1 MKNNTTL
8 INSLLSTYS
17 VNTYIKNISLVLFG
31 TLLLALSSK
40 VQVPF
45 WPVPMTM
52 QTFIVFIIGM
62 AYGWRLAFFTL
73 VAYLFEGALGL
84 PVFAKGGG
92 LLYLTGPTAGYLYGM
107 TIAAGVIGAFAEL
120 GYNNSY
126 FKSLISLLIGTF
138 IIFLFGVGYLG
149 SVIGYD
155 KALAGGLYPFI
166 PSEFFKIGLA
176 VVLIPSITR
185 MSLITTMEKDTKEK
199 KRPWWYYILLPIIGI
214 LSAGLAIIL
223 VRFIFT

>member
-1 MKNNTTL
+1 MKNQTTL
-8 INSLLSTYS
+8 IHSILSNYKI
-17 VNTYIKNISLVLFG
+17 NIYLKNIALILFG

-62 AYGWRLAFFTL
+62 AYGWKLAVSTL
-73 VAYLFEGALGL
+73 VVYLIEGAMGL

-107 TIAAGVIGAFAEL
+107 TVAAGIIGFFAEL
-120 GYNNSY
+120 GYNQSY

-138 IIFLFGVGYLG
+138 IIFLLGVGYLG
-149 SVIGYD
+149 SIVGYD

-176 VVLIPSITR
+176 IVLIPSITR
-185 MSLITTMEKDTKEK
+185 YIK
-199 KRPWWYYILLPIIGI
+199 K
-214 LSAGLAIIL
+214 
-223 VRFIFT
+223 

>member
-8 INSLLSTYS
+8 INSLLSTYN
-17 VNTYIKNISLVLFG
+17 VNIYIKNISLVLFG

-73 VAYLFEGALGL
+73 VAYLVEGALGL

-107 TIAAGVIGAFAEL
+107 TVAAAVIGFFAEH
-120 GYNNSY
+120 GYNESY
-126 FKSLISLLIGTF
+126 FKSLISLIAGTF

-149 SVIGYD
+149 SIIGYD

-166 PSEFFKIGLA
+166 PSEFFKIGIA

-185 MSLITTMEKDTKEK
+185 
-199 KRPWWYYILLPIIGI
+199 YIGK
-214 LSAGLAIIL
+214 
-223 VRFIFT
+223 

>member
-8 INSLLSTYS
+8 INSLLSTYEIK
-17 VNTYIKNISLVLFG
+17 THYKNIALILFG
-31 TLLLALSSK
+31 TLLLAVSSK
-40 VQVPF
+40 IQVPF

-62 AYGWRLAFFTL
+62 SFGWKLAFSTL
-73 VAYLFEGALGL
+73 IAYLVEGALGL

-92 LLYLTGPTAGYLYGM
+92 LLYLMGPTAGYLYGM
-107 TIAAGVIGAFAEL
+107 AIAAGVIGFFAER
-120 GYNNSY
+120 GYNKSY
-126 FKSLISLLIGTF
+126 IKSLISLMIGTI
-138 IIFLFGVGYLG
+138 IIFVLGVGYLG

-176 VVLIPSITR
+176 VILIPSITR
-185 MSLITTMEKDTKEK
+185 
-199 KRPWWYYILLPIIGI
+199 YINK
-214 LSAGLAIIL
+214 
-223 VRFIFT
+223 

>member
-1 MKNNTTL
+1 MKNNSTL
-8 INSLLSTYS
+8 IHLLLSTYKI
-17 VNTYIKNISLVLFG
+17 NTYYKNIVLILFG
-31 TLLLALSSK
+31 TLLLAVSSK
-40 VQVPF
+40 IQVPF

-62 AYGWRLAFFTL
+62 SYGWKLAFSTL
-73 VAYLFEGALGL
+73 IVYLVEGSLGL

-92 LLYLTGPTAGYLYGM
+92 LLYLIGPTAGYLYGM
-107 TIAAGVIGAFAEL
+107 VIAAGVIGFLAER

-126 FKSLISLLIGTF
+126 IKSLISLIIGTV
-138 IIFLFGVGYLG
+138 IIFVLGVGYLG

-176 VVLIPSITR
+176 VILIPSITR
-185 MSLITTMEKDTKEK
+185 
-199 KRPWWYYILLPIIGI
+199 YINK
-214 LSAGLAIIL
+214 
-223 VRFIFT
+223 

>member
-1 MKNNTTL
+1 MKNETTL
-8 INSLLSTYS
+8 INSILSGYK
-17 VNTYIKNISLVLFG
+17 VNTYLKNLALVIFG
-31 TLLLALSSK
+31 SLLLALSSK

-52 QTFIVFIIGM
+52 QTFVVFIIGM
-62 AYGWRLAFFTL
+62 AYGWKLALYTL
-73 VAYLFEGALGL
+73 LLYLVEGALGL

-107 TIAAGVIGAFAEL
+107 TVAAAVIGFFAEL
-120 GYNNSY
+120 GYNQSY
-126 FKSLISLLIGTF
+126 LKSLLSLLIGTF

-155 KALAGGLYPFI
+155 KALIGGLYPFI

-185 MSLITTMEKDTKEK
+185 
-199 KRPWWYYILLPIIGI
+199 YI
-214 LSAGLAIIL
+214 SK
-223 VRFIFT
+223 

>member
-8 INSLLSTYS
+8 INSLLSTYEI
-17 VNTYIKNISLVLFG
+17 NTQYKNIALILFG
-31 TLLLALSSK
+31 TLLLAVSSK
-40 VQVPF
+40 IQVPF

-62 AYGWRLAFFTL
+62 SFGWKLAFSTL
-73 VAYLFEGALGL
+73 IAYLVEGALGL

-92 LLYLTGPTAGYLYGM
+92 LLYLMGPTAGYLYGM
-107 TIAAGVIGAFAEL
+107 TIAAGVIGFFAER
-120 GYNNSY
+120 GYNKSY
-126 FKSLISLLIGTF
+126 IKSLISLMIGTI
-138 IIFLFGVGYLG
+138 IIFVLGVGYLG

-176 VVLIPSITR
+176 VILIPSITR
-185 MSLITTMEKDTKEK
+185 
-199 KRPWWYYILLPIIGI
+199 YINK
-214 LSAGLAIIL
+214 
-223 VRFIFT
+223 

>member
-8 INSLLSTYS
+8 INSLLSTYNI
-17 VNTYIKNISLVLFG
+17 NTYLKNIALVLFG

-73 VAYLFEGALGL
+73 VAYLLEGALGL

-107 TIAAGVIGAFAEL
+107 TLAAVVIGYFAEL
-120 GYNNSY
+120 GYNKSY
-126 FKSLISLLIGTF
+126 FKSLISLIIGTF
-138 IIFLFGVGYLG
+138 IIFLLGVGYLG
-149 SVIGYD
+149 SLIGYD

-166 PSEFFKIGLA
+166 TSEFFKIGLA

-185 MSLITTMEKDTKEK
+185 
-199 KRPWWYYILLPIIGI
+199 YI
-214 LSAGLAIIL
+214 SK
-223 VRFIFT
+223 

>member
-8 INSLLSTYS
+8 INSLLSTYN

-199 KRPWWYYILLPIIGI
+199 KRPWWHYILLPIVGI

>member
-8 INSLLSTYS
+8 INSLLSTYN
-17 VNTYIKNISLVLFG
+17 VNIYIKNISLVLFG

-40 VQVPF
+40 VQVRF

-73 VAYLFEGALGL
+73 VAYLIEGALGL

-92 LLYLTGPTAGYLYGM
+92 LLYFTGPTAGYLYGM

-126 FKSLISLLIGTF
+126 FIRFISLLIGTF
-138 IIFLFGVGYLG
+138 IIFLLGVGYLG
-149 SVIGYD
+149 SIIGYD

-166 PSEFFKIGLA
+166 PSEFFKIGIA

-185 MSLITTMEKDTKEK
+185 
-199 KRPWWYYILLPIIGI
+199 YI
-214 LSAGLAIIL
+214 SK
-223 VRFIFT
+223 

>member
-8 INSLLSTYS
+8 INSILSTYS
-17 VNTYIKNISLVLFG
+17 INAYFKNIALILFG

-62 AYGWRLAFFTL
+62 SYGWKLAFSTL
-73 VAYLFEGALGL
+73 VIYLFEGALGL

-107 TIAAGVIGAFAEL
+107 TIAAAVIGIFAEL

-126 FKSLISLLIGTF
+126 FKSLVSLSIATF
-138 IIFLFGVGYLG
+138 IIFLCGVGYLG
-149 SVIGYD
+149 SLIGYD

-166 PSEFFKIGLA
+166 PSEFFKIGLY
-176 VVLIPSITR
+176 VVLIPSI
-185 MSLITTMEKDTKEK
+185 K
-199 KRPWWYYILLPIIGI
+199 
-214 LSAGLAIIL
+214 
-223 VRFIFT
+223 RFINI

>member
-8 INSLLSTYS
+8 INSLLSTYEI
-17 VNTYIKNISLVLFG
+17 NTHYKNIALVLFG
-31 TLLLALSSK
+31 TLLLTISSK

-73 VAYLFEGALGL
+73 VAYLIEGALGL

-92 LLYLTGPTAGYLYGM
+92 LLYLMGPTAGYLYGM
-107 TIAAGVIGAFAEL
+107 AIAAAVIGFFAEF
-120 GYNNSY
+120 GYNKSY
-126 FKSLISLLIGTF
+126 FKSLISLLVGTF

-176 VVLIPSITR
+176 VIIIPSITR
-185 MSLITTMEKDTKEK
+185 
-199 KRPWWYYILLPIIGI
+199 YINK
-214 LSAGLAIIL
+214 
-223 VRFIFT
+223 

>member
-1 MKNNTTL
+1 MKNNITL
-8 INSLLSTYS
+8 INSLLSTY
-17 VNTYIKNISLVLFG
+17 NINIYIKNISLVLFG
-31 TLLLALSSK
+31 TLLLTLSSK

-52 QTFIVFIIGM
+52 QTFIVFIVGM

-73 VAYLFEGALGL
+73 VVYLLEGALGL

-107 TIAAGVIGAFAEL
+107 TIAAAGIGLFAEL
-120 GYNNSY
+120 GYNESY
-126 FKSLISLLIGTF
+126 FKSLISLIIGTF
-138 IIFLFGVGYLG
+138 IIFLLGVGYLG
-149 SVIGYD
+149 SLIGYD

-185 MSLITTMEKDTKEK
+185 
-199 KRPWWYYILLPIIGI
+199 YI
-214 LSAGLAIIL
+214 SK
-223 VRFIFT
+223 

>member
-1 MKNNTTL
+1 MKNNSTL
-8 INSLLSTYS
+8 IHLLLSTYKI
-17 VNTYIKNISLVLFG
+17 NTYYKNIVLILFG
-31 TLLLALSSK
+31 TLLLAVSSK
-40 VQVPF
+40 IQVPF

-62 AYGWRLAFFTL
+62 SYGWKLAFSTL
-73 VAYLFEGALGL
+73 IAYLVEGSLGL

-92 LLYLTGPTAGYLYGM
+92 LLYLIGPTAGYLYGM
-107 TIAAGVIGAFAEL
+107 VIAAGVIGFLAER

-126 FKSLISLLIGTF
+126 IKSLISLIIGTV
-138 IIFLFGVGYLG
+138 IIFVLGVGYLG

-176 VVLIPSITR
+176 VILIPSITR
-185 MSLITTMEKDTKEK
+185 
-199 KRPWWYYILLPIIGI
+199 YINK
-214 LSAGLAIIL
+214 
-223 VRFIFT
+223 

>member
-8 INSLLSTYS
+8 INSILSEYEI
-17 VNTYIKNISLVLFG
+17 NIYLKNVALILFG

-62 AYGWRLAFFTL
+62 SYGWKLALFTL
-73 VAYLFEGALGL
+73 IAYLFEGAVGL

-92 LLYLTGPTAGYLYGM
+92 LLYLIGPTAGYLYGM
-107 TIAAGVIGAFAEL
+107 VIAAGVIGFLAER
-120 GYNNSY
+120 GCNDSY
-126 FKSLISLLIGTF
+126 IKSLISLIIGTV
-138 IIFLFGVGYLG
+138 IIFVLGVGFLG

-176 VVLIPSITR
+176 VILIPSITR
-185 MSLITTMEKDTKEK
+185 
-199 KRPWWYYILLPIIGI
+199 YINK
-214 LSAGLAIIL
+214 
-223 VRFIFT
+223 